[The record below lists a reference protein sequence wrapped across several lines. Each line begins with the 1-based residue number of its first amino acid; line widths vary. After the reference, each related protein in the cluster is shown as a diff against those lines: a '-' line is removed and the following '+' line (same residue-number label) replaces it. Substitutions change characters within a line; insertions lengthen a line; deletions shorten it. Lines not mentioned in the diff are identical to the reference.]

1 MNSHGSSPWRLRCS
15 TIIEISSAA
24 SARSTSRLRPVLRG
38 SAMVPPQHACHG
50 TSVRH
55 FIGQTGRVTTRDESK
70 SQHPAVVVVYL
81 VRDDGSGPQVLLGE
95 KRRGLGTGRL
105 VGPGGKREPGESA
118 VETAVREVFEEVG
131 LRIDAADL
139 EARGTLDYRFPYR
152 PSWSQ
157 VSDVFVC
164 RRWQGTPSG
173 SDELVPRWIP
183 VDAVPYDAMWDDA
196 GYWLPG
202 VLRGGSVR
210 ARFSFA
216 EDNASVA
223 GFTGTGVDGSGR
235 PGVRRT
241 GA

>member
-1 MNSHGSSPWRLRCS
+1 
-15 TIIEISSAA
+15 
-24 SARSTSRLRPVLRG
+24 
-38 SAMVPPQHACHG
+38 MVPPQHACHG
-50 TSVRH
+50 KSLRQN
-55 FIGQTGRVTTRDESK
+55 FGQTEHVTGRDESK

-81 VRDDGSGPQVLLGE
+81 LRDDGSGPQVLLGE

-118 VETAVREVFEEVG
+118 IETAVREVREEVG
-131 LRIDAADL
+131 LRIEAADL

-173 SDELVPRWIP
+173 SDELEPRWIP

-196 GYWLPG
+196 RYWLPG
-202 VLRGGSVR
+202 VLAGGSVQ
-210 ARFSFA
+210 ARFTFG
-216 EDNASVA
+216 EDDATVS
-223 GFTGTGVDGSGR
+223 GFSGTGV
-235 PGVRRT
+235 
-241 GA
+241 